1 MAENKITVNQ
11 RKMNMKSIL
20 FVLMTAILT
29 SCAPKAPQTQVQ
41 KGSELGYS
49 LNFFRH
55 LLGQSASDDN
65 VSVSPYSAAVA
76 LSMLAEGAAG
86 ETKVELDNALNG
98 CVFTGKDLG
107 ANDSITITSANS
119 VWIDDDFS
127 VRNTYVSHL
136 SKEYD
141 ALATTLNFADPAT
154 VKAINNWCSE
164 HTEGMIDGIIK
175 ELTPE
180 MVMVLVNALYFNGEW
195 EYPFKAQSTS
205 DMVFHGSKGDNEVP
219 FMNQQTM
226 FNYIEYEGNQLVQ
239 LPYKG
244 SRYSMYVLLP
254 SSSMGVKAIEEY
266 LTEGGVR
273 EVLSMMKPQK
283 INLRLPK
290 FKLEYETSLVKTLES
305 MGVRSVFSGAADLSG
320 IARGPLAVSDV
331 LQKTVVDVDEA
342 GTEAAAVTAIMVKLT
357 SARVEPVPMMNVN
370 RPFYYMLADP
380 DSGTVLF
387 IGRVMN
393 L

>member
-1 MAENKITVNQ
+1 
-11 RKMNMKSIL
+11 
-20 FVLMTAILT
+20 
-29 SCAPKAPQTQVQ
+29 
-41 KGSELGYS
+41 
-49 LNFFRH
+49 
-55 LLGQSASDDN
+55 
-65 VSVSPYSAAVA
+65 
-76 LSMLAEGAAG
+76 
-86 ETKVELDNALNG
+86 
-98 CVFTGKDLG
+98 
-107 ANDSITITSANS
+107 
-119 VWIDDDFS
+119 
-127 VRNTYVSHL
+127 
-136 SKEYD
+136 
-141 ALATTLNFADPAT
+141 
-154 VKAINNWCSE
+154 
-164 HTEGMIDGIIK
+164 
-175 ELTPE
+175 
-180 MVMVLVNALYFNGEW
+180 
-195 EYPFKAQSTS
+195 
-205 DMVFHGSKGDNEVP
+205 
-219 FMNQQTM
+219 
-226 FNYIEYEGNQLVQ
+226 
-239 LPYKG
+239 
-244 SRYSMYVLLP
+244 
-254 SSSMGVKAIEEY
+254 MGVKAIEEH

>member
-20 FVLMTAILT
+20 FVLMTAVLT

-55 LLGQSASDDN
+55 LLGQSAPDDN

-119 VWIDDDFS
+119 VWIDDDFA

-141 ALATTLNFADPAT
+141 ALATTLNFTDPAT

-195 EYPFKAQSTS
+195 ECPFKAQSTS

-254 SSSMGVKAIEEY
+254 SSSMGVKAIEDY